1 MRPTITIQVLCTAC
15 LCASPIAGQGVP
27 GYPSARS
34 GGAYMHNYYFP
45 PAPSSTPWAPAWHP
59 DGRELAFSMAGS
71 IWSVDIETGAARELT
86 YNAKYH
92 SSPAWSP
99 DGRWLAYTADND
111 GETIQLEVLEAATA
125 EMHRLTD
132 DEFVYTDPVFS
143 PDGTMLAYVSTKGNG
158 FFNVYIRP
166 IRNGRWA
173 GEEIAVTR
181 DNDFGRNRLYF
192 GPMDMHITPAWL
204 PNGRELLLV
213 SNRDM
218 TLGSGRVLR
227 VPAVADGITQSRV
240 VLDEQT
246 LYRTRPDVSLDGK
259 RFVYSS
265 TSGTA
270 DQFNN
275 LYVQPTAGGVPY
287 KLTYFTHDA
296 FHPRWSPD
304 GEWIAYVSN
313 ERGLPGLALLETYGG
328 ARRDLPIGDRRW
340 KRPVGRLSVRVV
352 HDEGGVPT
360 AARITLIASDGKAYA
375 PADGYARIGASTD
388 HFFHTDGTFEVTL
401 PVGTTQ
407 ITAVKGFEVE
417 PVTASVTID
426 ADRTASVEIRLRRV
440 DDMAADGWF
449 SGSTHVHMN
458 YGGNLHN
465 TLDNLMFMS
474 DAEDQD
480 VVNELI
486 ANKDNRVLDYQFFLS
501 GGGPHPVSTR
511 DRIMIVGQE
520 YRPPFY
526 GHVFM
531 IGLRDHI
538 ISPVVTGYEGTG
550 IESLYPSNTDMLRKA
565 RAQGAVV
572 GYVHAF
578 QGSGDPLHQGLG
590 GAKGLMMDAALAT
603 VDVVEWSNAS
613 AGGFHPVYALWNNG
627 IRIAASGGEDS
638 ISDLHRSK
646 VVGSVRTY
654 VYTGNS
660 VPIMEEWL
668 EGLRAGRSFVTTG
681 PRLRFRVADERPG
694 GEVEMPAPA
703 SVRVSVDVRSITP
716 LDRVWLVFNGETV
729 EEIPIGSDRRHITVD
744 ATIPIP
750 HSGWIQLRAE
760 GSRGVGRGERSP
772 VDAAYA
778 MAFTNPVWITVD
790 GQPIRDAASA
800 RYALAWLD
808 TFKAMAAEWPDW
820 RSDAETSHVMDQIE
834 AARAVYRRLESEAR
848 R

>member
-1 MRPTITIQVLCTAC
+1 ML
-15 LCASPIAGQGVP
+15 
-27 GYPSARS
+27 
-34 GGAYMHNYYFP
+34 
-45 PAPSSTPWAPAWHP
+45 
-59 DGRELAFSMAGS
+59 
-71 IWSVDIETGAARELT
+71 
-86 YNAKYH
+86 
-92 SSPAWSP
+92 
-99 DGRWLAYTADND
+99 
-111 GETIQLEVLEAATA
+111 
-125 EMHRLTD
+125 RL
-132 DEFVYTDPVFS
+132 
-143 PDGTMLAYVSTKGNG
+143 
-158 FFNVYIRP
+158 
-166 IRNGRWA
+166 
-173 GEEIAVTR
+173 
-181 DNDFGRNRLYF
+181 
-192 GPMDMHITPAWL
+192 
-204 PNGRELLLV
+204 
-213 SNRDM
+213 
-218 TLGSGRVLR
+218 
-227 VPAVADGITQSRV
+227 PAVADGITQSRV

-246 LYRTRPDVSLDGK
+246 LYRTRPDVSPDGK

-287 KLTYFTHDA
+287 KMTYFTHDA

-313 ERGLPGLALLETYGG
+313 QGGLPALALLETYGG
-328 ARRDLPIGDRRW
+328 ARRELVIGDRRW
-340 KRPVGRLSVRVV
+340 KRPMGRLSARVV
-352 HDEGGVPT
+352 SEGGGVPT
-360 AARITLIASDGKAYA
+360 AARIILTASDGKAYT
-375 PADGYARIGASTD
+375 PDDSYARIGASTD

-401 PVGTTQ
+401 PIGTTQ

-417 PVTASVTID
+417 PVTVSVTID
-426 ADRTASVEIRLRRV
+426 ANQTASIEIRLRPV

-480 VVNELI
+480 VVNELV
-486 ANKDNRVLDYQFFLS
+486 ANKDNRVLDYQFFLP

-511 DRIMIVGQE
+511 DRLMIVGQE

-538 ISPVVTGYEGTG
+538 ISPVVTGYEDTG

-578 QGSGDPLHQGLG
+578 SSSGDPLDQGLG

-613 AGGFHPVYALWNNG
+613 QGGFRPVYALWNNG

-646 VVGSVRTY
+646 AVGSVRTY
-654 VYTGNS
+654 VHTGGT
-660 VPIMEEWL
+660 VPTMEEWL

-681 PRLRFRVADERPG
+681 PRLRFRVGDERPG
-694 GEVEMPAPA
+694 GEIEMSAPA
-703 SVRVSVDVRSITP
+703 SVRVSVDVQSITP
-716 LDRVWLVFNGETV
+716 LDRVWLVFNGETI
-729 EEIPIGSDRRHITVD
+729 EEIPIGSDRRRITVD
-744 ATIPIP
+744 ANIPIP
-750 HSGWIQLRAE
+750 RSGWIQLRAE
-760 GSRGVGRGERSP
+760 GNREERSP
-772 VDAAYA
+772 LDAAYA

-790 GQPIRDAASA
+790 GQPIRDATSA
-800 RYALAWLD
+800 RYSVAWLD
-808 TFKAMAAEWPDW
+808 TFQEMAAEWPGW
-820 RSDAETSHVMDQIE
+820 RSAAETSHVMEQIE
-834 AARAVYRRLESEAR
+834 AAREVYRRLESEAR